1 MLTRIRMVYYLPMFL
16 ETVML
21 YFNKGGLQENHGW
34 VTDVKTFLSSD
45 ELYTH
50 CQRNSATQ
58 SQVQFGSCN
67 CIYQR
72 HEWQL
77 SWLHTTLLW
86 GKVLYLYKFSIRI
99 LCLWRVWNSARM
111 LHLLLL
117 VVYDSLQGRGHT
129 RISTGVFP
137 TSLQSHI
144 PSPVPSLSFHIFLH
158 LSASVMAI
166 LVILSHSL

>member
-1 MLTRIRMVYYLPMFL
+1 MLTRIRIAFYLPVFL

-21 YFNKGGLQENHGW
+21 YFNKGSLQENRGW
-34 VTDVKTFLSSD
+34 VTDIKTFHSSD

-72 HEWQL
+72 YEWQL

-86 GKVLYLYKFSIRI
+86 GKLLYLHKFCIRI
-99 LCLWRVWNSARM
+99 LCLWWVWNSACT
-111 LHLLLL
+111 LCLLLL
-117 VVYDSLQGRGHT
+117 VVYDSLQGHGRT
-129 RISTGVFP
+129 KISTGVSP

-144 PSPVPSLSFHIFLH
+144 PSLMSSLSYHIFLH
-158 LSASVMAI
+158 LSADVVAI
-166 LVILSHSL
+166 LVVLSQSL